1 MPTANETLIAHLAS
15 GKSYEA
21 VAQLTGISKS
31 TILRRMRNSS
41 FRRKVREAR
50 ADVLERALGHLA
62 RAATEAAITL
72 RNLLRGDSPKIKL
85 GAARAIL
92 QAECK
97 FRESE
102 DLAADVEDLKEQVAA
117 LQRIEKRRESH
128 EYPFR
133 N

>member
-1 MPTANETLIAHLAS
+1 MATANETLIAHLAA
-15 GKSYEA
+15 GKSYAA
-21 VAQLTGISKS
+21 VAELTGISKN

-72 RNLLRGDSPKIKL
+72 RNLLRSDSAKIKL

-92 QAECK
+92 QAECR

-102 DLAADVEDLKEQVAA
+102 DLAADIEDLKQQVAA
-117 LQRIEKRRESH
+117 LQHVEKRRANR
-128 EYPFR
+128 EYPSR

>member
-1 MPTANETLIAHLAS
+1 MATANETLIAHLAS
-15 GKSYEA
+15 GKSYDA

-31 TILRRMRNSS
+31 TIIRRMRNSS

-72 RNLLRGDSPKIKL
+72 RNLLRSDSQKIKL

-102 DLAADVEDLKEQVAA
+102 ELAADVELLKEQVAK
-117 LQRIEKRRESH
+117 LQKIEKRRQRREH
-128 EYPFR
+128 PL
-133 N
+133 